1 MATAGQ
7 LHLHDP
13 CYAALTSAPSL
24 CRCTSDIASALLAW
38 AGSSRATASRF
49 SFGHG
54 QHLVSVNL
62 ESIERVLDAG
72 DGVRQ
77 TKEGRARGTVKEGG
91 SGVKSHVFTVSAV
104 SLRGRAKTSNSS

>member
-24 CRCTSDIASALLAW
+24 CRCKFHICLPGQTVA
-38 AGSSRATASRF
+38 ATASRF

-91 SGVKSHVFTVSAV
+91 SGVTSHVFTVSAV
-104 SLRGRAKTSNSS
+104 SLRGRAEVNNIS